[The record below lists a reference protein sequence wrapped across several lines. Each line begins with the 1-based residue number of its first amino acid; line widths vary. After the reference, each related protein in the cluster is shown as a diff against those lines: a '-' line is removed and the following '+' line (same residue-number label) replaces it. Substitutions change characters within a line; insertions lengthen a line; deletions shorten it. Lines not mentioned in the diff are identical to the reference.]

1 MASRTA
7 QKGPERL
14 NEKLRKKIQR
24 ERSREARA
32 WKYAMKE
39 TKRRM
44 TK

>member
-7 QKGPERL
+7 QEGPERL

-32 WKYAMKE
+32 WKYALE
-39 TKRRM
+39 EARRRM
-44 TK
+44 NK